1 MYIDVKSQEQT
12 VMKRDGQL
20 SPPLSTRIEVRTYI
34 YIDSHFV
41 HHFLHFRFITW
52 TDFDVQF
59 WN

>member
-1 MYIDVKSQEQT
+1 MLSHIHKNKQLWKVKSAIINAH
-12 VMKRDGQL
+12 K
-20 SPPLSTRIEVRTYI
+20 SKNIYICI
-34 YIDSHFV
+34 YIDIHFV